1 MQRTTEALQNMDE
14 KENMRRMSNTE
25 SGNFLMFLK
34 TCLICFLGKLL
45 RTKTVKALKSGANT
59 FNERRQ
65 TVRNRRYDKV

>member
-34 TCLICFLGKLL
+34 TCLICF
-45 RTKTVKALKSGANT
+45 
-59 FNERRQ
+59 FRQ
-65 TVRNRRYDKV
+65 ATQDKNC